1 MNERRED
8 LLSLLDDPAAGPEDL
23 GAVLDALDDLDGPS
37 PFDPRAGWADLMAR
51 GTKRKPRGKRL
62 GRVPLAAVIALV
74 CLVTTAAA
82 VTTLGLHDGLA
93 RYFGVGHGQG
103 ALVEKAVET
112 PACSVTKDG
121 VTISILQTMADQYG
135 IYVLCE
141 VVVPDS
147 ITLPEGAA
155 WSLGWLTP
163 TLEANPTGVQG
174 GQGGQ
179 EILEQDA
186 HRMLILST
194 FLPSDPI
201 KEGPISF
208 ALPTLAY
215 WNGQEE
221 VVLAE
226 GPWEL
231 EWELTQVEPGITLS
245 PETPIV
251 LDGWTPVITEITIS
265 PFSLHIYSDNTSLP
279 DVPMALVFRD
289 GSKLD
294 IDPFDYDHVSEGAYL
309 ADEATG
315 RQKYEFYY
323 RFYDVIDPTQVTAV
337 VIGETE
343 IPVP

>member
-1 MNERRED
+1 MDERRED
-8 LLSLLDDPAAGPEDL
+8 LLALLDDPDTPVEDL
-23 GAVLDALDDLDGPS
+23 GPALDALDEMDGPVS
-37 PFDPRAGWADLMAR
+37 FDTRAGWADLMAKVPKKKGR
-51 GTKRKPRGKRL
+51 WKGLRKF
-62 GRVPLAAVIALV
+62 PLAAVIALV
-74 CLVTTAAA
+74 CLVTTAVA
-82 VTTLGLHDGLA
+82 VTTFGLHDGLA
-93 RYFGVGHGQG
+93 RYFGVGDGQG

-135 IYVLCE
+135 IYMLYE
-141 VVVPDS
+141 IVVPDS
-147 ITLPEGAA
+147 ITLPEEAA

-201 KEGPISF
+201 EKGPISF
-208 ALPTLAY
+208 VLPTLGY
-215 WNGQEE
+215 WKDQED

-231 EWELTQVEPGITLS
+231 EWELTQVEPGITLT

-265 PFSLHIYSDNTSLP
+265 PFSLHIYSNNTSLP
-279 DVPMALVFRD
+279 DVPMALVFQD

-294 IDPFDYDHVSEGAYL
+294 MDPFDYDHVSEGAYL

-315 RQKYEFYY
+315 QQKYEFYY

-343 IPVP
+343 IPFP